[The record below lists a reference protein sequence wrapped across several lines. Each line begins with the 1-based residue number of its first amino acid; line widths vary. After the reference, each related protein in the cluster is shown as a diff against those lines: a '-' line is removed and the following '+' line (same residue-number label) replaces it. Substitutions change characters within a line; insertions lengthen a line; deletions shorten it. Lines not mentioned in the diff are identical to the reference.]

1 MADTSPPRTV
11 AGREGPLKWAPDPQ
25 HPNQWLAPDGE
36 RAPARIRALSNSW
49 QGKPKD
55 THYIYRNG
63 RFLGVRYSLP
73 EAKELAASDR
83 MDPDP
88 TRPHTMDGTGDGLP
102 AFLALSQEERRHSW
116 KNAPPL
122 TTWELRTSWKNYK
135 LRSAEKGE
143 DLSFMTKYETMGT
156 EQLASEYNKL
166 VDEARAK
173 GLDSFRQVARFK
185 DKDAGLEAI
194 AQIES
199 SIRARQTSEK
209 AVKQEARDKTG
220 PTAREVIPTSPK
232 PEKDDNEMT
241 TANNGT
247 AKKGAAKKKAAKKKV
262 AKKAAAPK
270 GPKVYERPAGK
281 KGEFTA
287 KLNTRPDTNKDKL
300 ALFLFDNLGKPV
312 PVEKVAKAVY
322 GNGSE
327 KSVKALTNVVGGL
340 KNDID
345 ATKAGYHIKREDSS
359 IGLYSGSGK

>member
-116 KNAPPL
+116 KNAPQL

-143 DLSFMTKYETMGT
+143 DLSFMTKYETMGP

-173 GLDSFRQVARFK
+173 GLDTFRQVARFK

-199 SIRARQTSEK
+199 RIRARLSSEK

-220 PTAREVIPTSPK
+220 PTAREVIPASPK
-232 PEKDDNEMT
+232 PEKDDKEM
-241 TANNGT
+241 AT
-247 AKKGAAKKKAAKKKV
+247 AKNGNGGKKKKAAKKKV
-262 AKKAAAPK
+262 AKKAKAATAPK

-281 KGEFTA
+281 LGEFTE
-287 KLNTRPDTNKDKL
+287 KLGTRPGTNRDKL
-300 ALFLFDNLGKPV
+300 ATCLFTNLGKL
-312 PVEKVAKAVY
+312 VEVGKVNKAVY
-322 GNGSE
+322 GSAEAKGLN
-327 KSVKALTNVVGGL
+327 NVVNGL
-340 KNDID
+340 RNDID
-345 ATKAGYHIKREDSS
+345 AAKLSYHIKREDNS
-359 IGLYSGSGK
+359 IGLFTGSGK